1 MSSNKNPFRKTE
13 TRGRMHDVLDFI
25 RSQKGGV
32 KTREVVAE
40 FKRLGATPGSAAVA
54 ATNIL
59 SPRIDKRG
67 SKLVQGQ
74 AYFMEVRDA
83 KADENGKI
91 RKRDKT
97 YHFRWRKEALPGDE
111 PKAKIAKPVKTPKAK
126 TAKAKKVKTPKAA
139 PEPTVSEPTEPATA
153 ETATA

>member
-1 MSSNKNPFRKTE
+1 MSSNKNPFRKTS
-13 TRGRMHDVLDFI
+13 TRGNMHDVLDFI

-74 AYFMEVRDA
+74 AYFMEVREP

>member
-1 MSSNKNPFRKTE
+1 
-13 TRGRMHDVLDFI
+13 MHDVLDFI